1 MRFGEGGI
9 NLKKINGLITLLV
22 AGIILN
28 ALLSSLIPLGVSAF
42 VDMVKILA
50 QVLILVDGLYILYR
64 IHKRDEM
71 VFENETIKMLLYY
84 KENSRKF
91 SDFPLFALIAVVFGA
106 LTLAMI
112 IFQIC
117 TLIYFYFM

>member
-1 MRFGEGGI
+1 M
-9 NLKKINGLITLLV
+9 
-22 AGIILN
+22 
-28 ALLSSLIPLGVSAF
+28 
-42 VDMVKILA
+42 DMVKILA
-50 QVLILVDGLYILYR
+50 QVLILVETHFIFYTEFTSGTRWFL
-64 IHKRDEM
+64 K
-71 VFENETIKMLLYY
+71 NETIKMLLYY